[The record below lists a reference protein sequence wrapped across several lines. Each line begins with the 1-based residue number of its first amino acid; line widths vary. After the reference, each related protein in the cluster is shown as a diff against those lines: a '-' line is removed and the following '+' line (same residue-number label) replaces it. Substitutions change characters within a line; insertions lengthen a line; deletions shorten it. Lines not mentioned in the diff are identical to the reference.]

1 MTCSQGGSRVWDGD
15 GFLSVTELNN
25 AMMSLGFNHSEV
37 ELQDMILDADE
48 NGR

>member
-1 MTCSQGGSRVWDGD
+1 MGGGCGGV
-15 GFLSVTELNN
+15 LSVMELNN

>member
-1 MTCSQGGSRVWDGD
+1 MTCPGYGRGWGSVM
-15 GFLSVTELNN
+15 ELNN

>member
-1 MTCSQGGSRVWDGD
+1 M
-15 GFLSVTELNN
+15 SVLEVDD
-25 AMMSLGFNHSEV
+25 AMRSLGFNHSEV

>member
-1 MTCSQGGSRVWDGD
+1 MMGLD
-15 GFLSVTELNN
+15 N
-25 AMMSLGFNHSEV
+25 AMMSLGFQHSEV